1 MLEEAIR
8 KIMTFDQEA
17 CFESIRKQVLE
28 RIRSDRD
35 SNRLMSLEEYT
46 ADAIYLTTFYF
57 TNHHIPYMFYTIGF
71 VEKKYPELLQRIKE
85 MVRETFISAEQA

>member
-1 MLEEAIR
+1 MLEEVIW

-17 CFESIRKQVLE
+17 CFESIRKQMLE
-28 RIRSDRD
+28 RIRKDRD

-46 ADAIYLTTFYF
+46 TDAIYLTTFYF
-57 TNHHIPYMFYTIGF
+57 TNHHIPYVFYTIGF

-85 MVRETFISAEQA
+85 MVRETVISAEQA